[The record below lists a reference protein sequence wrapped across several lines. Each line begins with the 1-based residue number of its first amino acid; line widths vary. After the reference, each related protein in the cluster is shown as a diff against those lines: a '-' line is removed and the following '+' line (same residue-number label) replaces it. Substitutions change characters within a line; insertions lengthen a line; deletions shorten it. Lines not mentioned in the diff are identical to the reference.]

1 VAATGRARDS
11 ATLDGQRELGAA
23 LEREMEVDRS
33 KGCAM
38 GKDRVGQAHGHEG
51 ISAGRSPMGDAGHGG
66 GSLGRGGRWAP
77 SWRASREERV
87 AGGEVE
93 EAPRGRRKSWA
104 AARSV
109 EKSEQRGA
117 AGDKDRRWIFSPFLI
132 YFFT

>member
-1 VAATGRARDS
+1 
-11 ATLDGQRELGAA
+11 
-23 LEREMEVDRS
+23 
-33 KGCAM
+33 
-38 GKDRVGQAHGHEG
+38 
-51 ISAGRSPMGDAGHGG
+51 
-66 GSLGRGGRWAP
+66 
-77 SWRASREERV
+77 V